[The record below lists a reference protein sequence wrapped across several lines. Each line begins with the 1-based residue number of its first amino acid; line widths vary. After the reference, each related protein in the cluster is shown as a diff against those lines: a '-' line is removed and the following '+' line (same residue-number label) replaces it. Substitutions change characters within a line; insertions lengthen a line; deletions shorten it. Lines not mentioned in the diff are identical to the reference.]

1 MQVLVSGRLRSLGG
15 FAALEF
21 VGELLDAS
29 SGVNEALLAGEGGMR
44 VHRDVAQDD
53 IIFLAIDLLLAGRF
67 HGGLGEETLAARN
80 IEEANIIKSR
90 MAFGFH
96 GENIGLVAQPWRAL

>member
-1 MQVLVSGRLRSLGG
+1 MVLVSGRLLGSG
-15 FAALEF
+15 WLVAALEL
-21 VGELLDAS
+21 VRELLHAS
-29 SGVNEALLAGEGGMR
+29 SGVDEALLAGIGGMR
-44 VHRDVAQDD
+44 VHRNVAQHDEVFHPVD
-53 IIFLAIDLLLAGRF
+53 VLLTGGL

-96 GENIGLVAQPWRAL
+96 GENIGLVAQP